1 MRVNPAA
8 MIAIIGRNCYFNVGD
23 TAAHSAAWRVA
34 VPVRGPGER
43 RIYSRRLNGFP
54 SASIA
59 QASSRAFVHKLLRR
73 RKVNATI
80 ASGNECNS
88 SFKLTHV
95 FLLSCHFF
103 PVLCERS
110 CFRRVSEAKSDRGC
124 RRQPAC
130 GEGAGGTATD
140 LNLSSGGSSSGPAP

>member
-1 MRVNPAA
+1 MDFLRPRSLRPARVLSFT
-8 MIAIIGRNCYFNVGD
+8 NCF
-23 TAAHSAAWRVA
+23 AVA
-34 VPVRGPGER
+34 
-43 RIYSRRLNGFP
+43 
-54 SASIA
+54 
-59 QASSRAFVHKLLRR
+59 
-73 RKVNATI
+73 KVNATI

-130 GEGAGGTATD
+130 GEGAGEPRLTSIFRRAG
-140 LNLSSGGSSSGPAP
+140 L

>member
-1 MRVNPAA
+1 MDFLRPRSLRPARVLSFT
-8 MIAIIGRNCYFNVGD
+8 NCF
-23 TAAHSAAWRVA
+23 AVA
-34 VPVRGPGER
+34 
-43 RIYSRRLNGFP
+43 
-54 SASIA
+54 
-59 QASSRAFVHKLLRR
+59 
-73 RKVNATI
+73 KVNATI

-95 FLLSCHFF
+95 LLLSCHFF

-124 RRQPAC
+124 RRQPAG